1 MDRIINWLMQP
12 TSNGAT
18 ILQVLLLSVFL
29 LIVINLSFRQIE
41 EIIKIAKEEL
51 QCENSQEVDSND
63 ISV

>member
-18 ILQVLLLSVFL
+18 ILQVLLLSIFL

-51 QCENSQEVDSND
+51 QCENSQEEDLND
-63 ISV
+63 ISA